1 MRHCSRPRPVGMDRR
16 AWPSF
21 AQHEGDASDV
31 EAALGTSHCLT
42 GTALRDPATL
52 NSRRRGTED
61 SLGRVAHT
69 TQSAG
74 PRSKAQPIDP
84 VDVFGAASAA
94 ADQADK
100 PPAWIKPSRLCS
112 LPGHSEIEGT
122 YSSEIPRCAHLTFEP
137 TDGFGGLSD
146 YYAIQFPTVTSI
158 KLLTRHSGHWNAVVS
173 LSSGAS
179 RMCPCLVWMILR

>member
-1 MRHCSRPRPVGMDRR
+1 MDRR

-52 NSRRRGTED
+52 NGRRRGTED
-61 SLGRVAHT
+61 FLGRVAHT

-94 ADQADK
+94 AVKQ
-100 PPAWIKPSRLCS
+100 ISLRRGSSRLACAAFRDTAK
-112 LPGHSEIEGT
+112 LKEP
-122 YSSEIPRCAHLTFEP
+122 IPQEFR
-137 TDGFGGLSD
+137 
-146 YYAIQFPTVTSI
+146 
-158 KLLTRHSGHWNAVVS
+158 
-173 LSSGAS
+173 GARS
-179 RMCPCLVWMILR
+179 